1 MKGVIMSSLKFDLQ
15 KGDCLELM
23 KDIPDGSV
31 DLTVTSPPYD
41 NLRSYN
47 GNNELWNEQVW
58 KDVIIELYRLT
69 KDGGIVVW
77 IVSDSTINGS
87 ETGTSFKQALWAM
100 DCGFNLHD
108 TMIWDKGACRFPSKV
123 RYYDCFEYML
133 ILTKG
138 KISTVNQIEDKKN
151 KWGNSPVHGTL
162 RQKDGTTKDTLGK
175 NKRVVKEFGVR
186 FNVWQQPNVGIKNN
200 PHPATFPLQLAVD
213 HILSWS
219 NENDT
224 VLDCFSGINTTGIAC
239 LNTNRKF
246 IGIELD
252 DNYFDIGAE
261 RMRNYI
267 KNE

>member
-1 MKGVIMSSLKFDLQ
+1 MKDIITENYKLLH
-15 KGDCLELM
+15 GDCLERM

-58 KDVIIELYRLT
+58 KDVIIELYKLT

-123 RYYDCFEYML
+123 RYYDCFEYMF
-133 ILTKG
+133 IFTKG
-138 KISTVNQIEDKKN
+138 KISTANQIADKKN
-151 KWGNSPVHGTL
+151 KWGSSPVHGTL

-200 PHPATFPLQLAVD
+200 PHPATFPLQLVTD

-224 VLDCFSGINTTGIAC
+224 VLDCFSGIATTGIAC

-261 RMRNYI
+261 RMRNHV
-267 KNE
+267 KNG